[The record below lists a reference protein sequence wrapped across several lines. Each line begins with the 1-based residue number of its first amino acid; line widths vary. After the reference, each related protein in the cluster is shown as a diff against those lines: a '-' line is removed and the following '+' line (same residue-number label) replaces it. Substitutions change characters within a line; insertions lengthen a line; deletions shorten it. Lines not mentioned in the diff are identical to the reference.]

1 MKQSYLPIITA
12 LILGSTPFTAPAVR
26 TETTIAAQSINPY
39 IKDNIAREI
48 TVKISSEENGGS
60 GVIIARQDNTY
71 LVLTNNHVLRG
82 GNAFTIN
89 THDGVTYQAK
99 VVPNGIDTD
108 DDLALLEFESDK
120 TYQTA
125 TINTAATPK
134 PEQAIL
140 AAGYSAETGE
150 LVTEEGR
157 IEQVPDK
164 TLKDGY
170 EIGYS
175 SDIVQG
181 MSGGAILNTDGE
193 VIGINGKSA
202 FPIINTGYTY
212 QDGTKPTPAEID
224 RLRQLS
230 WGISLNRLLTQV
242 NPELITAYG
251 LPIPETTDG
260 IESSLLTEW
269 LGDLE
274 AKAKQ
279 ITVRIDSSSG
289 ANGSGVI
296 IAKEGNTYTVLTAN
310 HVLCEK
316 DDANE
321 CIDYDYEIV
330 APDGEKYSVNVS
342 TINRQEGVDLAVV
355 RFTSNEN
362 YQIAELANYPVT
374 NNDAVFVAGYPKLS
388 NSTPAQWRFSL
399 GYGWDREQGLLQV
412 ADSSLSTDDS
422 GLASIQGSLSGG
434 YEMVYASIT
443 YGGMSGGAVLE
454 SRWQSYRYSW
464 VSRRRN
470 GVK

>member
-1 MKQSYLPIITA
+1 MKKSYLPIITA
-12 LILGSTPFTAPAVR
+12 LILGSTPFIAPAVR
-26 TETTIAAQSINPY
+26 TETTIGAQSINPY

-60 GVIIARQDNTY
+60 GVIIAQQDNSY
-71 LVLTNNHVLRG
+71 LILTNAHVLRDDES
-82 GNAFTIN
+82 FTVQ
-89 THDGVTYQAK
+89 THDGIAHQAQA
-99 VVPNGIDTD
+99 VDNSIDTD
-108 DDLALLEFESDK
+108 DDLALLKFESDK

-150 LVTEEGR
+150 LVTEEGK
-157 IEQVPDK
+157 IERVPDK
-164 TLKDGY
+164 ALKDGY

-175 SDIVQG
+175 SNIVQG

-202 FPIINTGYTY
+202 FPIVNTGYTY
-212 QDGTKPTPAEID
+212 QDGTKPSRAEIEQ
-224 RLRQLS
+224 LRKLS
-230 WGISLNRLLTQV
+230 WGLSVNRLLTQL

-251 LPIPETTDG
+251 LPLPKNTARIETPQ
-260 IESSLLTEW
+260 LTGW

-316 DDANE
+316 CDANG
-321 CIDYDYEIV
+321 IY
-330 APDGEKYSVNVS
+330 
-342 TINRQEGVDLAVV
+342 RL
-355 RFTSNEN
+355 R
-362 YQIAELANYPVT
+362 LR
-374 NNDAVFVAGYPKLS
+374 
-388 NSTPAQWRFSL
+388 NSS
-399 GYGWDREQGLLQV
+399 
-412 ADSSLSTDDS
+412 
-422 GLASIQGSLSGG
+422 
-434 YEMVYASIT
+434 
-443 YGGMSGGAVLE
+443 
-454 SRWQSYRYSW
+454 SRW
-464 VSRRRN
+464 
-470 GVK
+470 